1 MLLAKIKSDSL
12 DARKARDS
20 AKATSLVTRY
30 AEAAR
35 VGKDAGGRNSTDLEV
50 LAVVRKFIKGL
61 DDSLTVLK
69 DPAAIAKA
77 QAERLVLGAYL
88 PAQISGDALAVVI
101 AAIVEAATDKTAKG
115 MGFVMNALKSQ
126 YGGTY
131 DGAEA
136 GKLVKAALAG

>member
-1 MLLAKIKSDSL
+1 MLLEKIKSDSL

-20 AKATSLVTRY
+20 EKATSLVTLY

-35 VGKDAGGRNSTDLEV
+35 VGKDAGGRDSTDLEV

-69 DPAAIAKA
+69 DPTAIAKA
-77 QAERLVLGAYL
+77 QAERLVLSAYL
-88 PAQISGDALAVVI
+88 PTQITGDALADVI
-101 AAIVEAATDKTAKG
+101 ASILETAADKTAKG
-115 MGFVMNALKSQ
+115 MGFVMNALKAQ
-126 YGGTY
+126 YGGAY

-136 GKLVKAALAG
+136 GRLVKAALAG